1 MIDRLE
7 ARLSA
12 ALGLT
17 GRETAAAGDNAAV
30 TRPEPPEEAV
40 AAAGVDEAQ
49 LENGANVWPDESA
62 EVAFF
67 AEQREQGVPVS
78 SSRAPEAREEV
89 EGAGPLP
96 ALDELVKRIPRE
108 ARELMDELFRAKFVT
123 VKRVPK
129 TALKE

>member
-1 MIDRLE
+1 ME

-17 GRETAAAGDNAAV
+17 NRATGSIAPVYAAAKAEA
-30 TRPEPPEEAV
+30 PEEAV
-40 AAAGVDEAQ
+40 TAAPGGSESP

-62 EVAFF
+62 EMAFF
-67 AEQREQGVPVS
+67 AEQREQGAPVPARS
-78 SSRAPEAREEV
+78 AAEAGEET
-89 EGAGPLP
+89 EGTDPLP
-96 ALDELVKRIPRE
+96 ALDELVKRIPPE
-108 ARELMDELFRAKFVT
+108 ARELMDELFRVKFVT